1 MSVDPAQLEGRTF
14 EGGSTTLEPWL
25 AYLWS
30 KATAPGTGAA
40 ADETGWAAPPS
51 TGVAIAREATS
62 LSTIEET
69 LRGGDWSDLSVFLGG
84 HRFSF
89 ARPIRVGETYRAQ
102 ASVTNVSHITGG
114 QGSFHVVTITYD
126 VTTEDGEPA
135 YELET
140 DLIVRDDE
148 GDASDD
154 GDEGTG
160 FAADESSPSSGD
172 EAESHRSEADGS
184 TNLNECSVGET
195 IARRVFDVDPSSM
208 QLLSAVLRDP
218 NPIHFDPAYTER
230 CGYPGRVNQG
240 PINAEYLA
248 QTALEIADSSADLR
262 TLDVRYES
270 FVFETD
276 TVTVTATLSAVDH
289 ETSAVELDLAAHTGD
304 GSVAVTGSAVVS
316 VETDRF
322 APATD

>member
-1 MSVDPAQLEGRTF
+1 M
-14 EGGSTTLEPWL
+14 
-25 AYLWS
+25 
-30 KATAPGTGAA
+30 
-40 ADETGWAAPPS
+40 
-51 TGVAIAREATS
+51 
-62 LSTIEET
+62 
-69 LRGGDWSDLSVFLGG
+69 
-84 HRFSF
+84 
-89 ARPIRVGETYRAQ
+89 
-102 ASVTNVSHITGG
+102 TNVSHITGG

-230 CGYPGRVNQG
+230 CGYPAG
-240 PINAEYLA
+240 
-248 QTALEIADSSADLR
+248 
-262 TLDVRYES
+262 
-270 FVFETD
+270 
-276 TVTVTATLSAVDH
+276 
-289 ETSAVELDLAAHTGD
+289 
-304 GSVAVTGSAVVS
+304 
-316 VETDRF
+316 
-322 APATD
+322 